1 MWTDRIEPPQVG
13 VEQLVLGPYRQS
25 PGHVQVGDGCTF
37 RDIQLVRRRGVALL
51 LHTLRQITLHR
62 RTRQFL
68 GALDTRGLQGEHLV
82 GPQRPALDRMGVY
95 EGCLDFL
102 LGEKDSGLDVRIGTG
117 ECEPVVLV
125 GAEVVGEIEQFAY
138 MVVHDTTFTVV
149 LAGDQTEIEALCIGV
164 GGRCGR

>member
-13 VEQLVLGPYRQS
+13 VEQLVLGPDRQS

-51 LHTLRQITLHR
+51 LHTLRQITLYR

-68 GALDTRGLQGEHLV
+68 GALDTWGLQGEHLV
-82 GPQRPALDRMGVY
+82 GPQRPALDRMGVNKR
-95 EGCLDFL
+95 GLDFL

-149 LAGDQTEIEALCIGV
+149 LAGDQTKIEALCIGV
-164 GGRCGR
+164 GGR